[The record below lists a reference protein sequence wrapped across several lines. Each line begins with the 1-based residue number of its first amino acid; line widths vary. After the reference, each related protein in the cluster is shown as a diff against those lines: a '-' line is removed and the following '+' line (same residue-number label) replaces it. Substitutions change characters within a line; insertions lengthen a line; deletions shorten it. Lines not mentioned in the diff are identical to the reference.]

1 MSLFRAAPFGLDA
14 VNVVTGELVVA
25 GSTVLAGSTTI
36 IGFNPTFGT
45 IPPNVNIVLLAL
57 TVGTTRANL
66 PAVADVPVGNTITF
80 KDSIGSLLPGPIG
93 TTELRLDAADGID
106 DPAIPNSVYI
116 NTAWQSATFYS
127 NGSQWNIIKYY
138 DGSKST

>member
-25 GSTVLAGSTTI
+25 GSTVLASSITFSGS
-36 IGFNPTFGT
+36 GTFLL
-45 IPPNVNIVLLAL
+45 PLDVSIVLLNISSGAISR
-57 TVGTTRANL
+57 TQL
-66 PAVADVPVGNTITF
+66 PRVNTVPVGHTITF
-80 KDSIGSLLPGPIG
+80 KDSTG
-93 TTELRLDAADGID
+93 TLATLGNSFIRINSSDLIDGAS
-106 DPAIPNSVYI
+106 PVVL